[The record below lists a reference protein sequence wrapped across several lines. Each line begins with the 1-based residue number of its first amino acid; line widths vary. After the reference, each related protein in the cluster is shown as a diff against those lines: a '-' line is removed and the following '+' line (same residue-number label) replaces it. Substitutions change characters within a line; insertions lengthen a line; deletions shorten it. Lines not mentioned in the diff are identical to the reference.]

1 MPLIDWKEFR
11 KKWDASRREQ
21 EICDI
26 AVPKLIELERMIKE
40 GKCTYWQCMEDIRN
54 FMNLEE
60 KGFLCKKAKRI
71 LHRIL
76 NKFGQVKGKR
86 VDSDS
91 DSDDEQPDL
100 KF

>member
-1 MPLIDWKEFR
+1 MPLIDWAEFR
-11 KKWDASRREQ
+11 KKWDASVRRQ

-26 AVPKLIELERMIKE
+26 AVPKLKKLEKMIKE
-40 GKCTYWQCMEDIRN
+40 GKCSYWECTEDIRN
-54 FMNLEE
+54 FMDLE
-60 KGFLCKKAKRI
+60 KQGFLCGDAKTI

-76 NKFGQVKGKR
+76 RKFGQVKGKR

-91 DSDDEQPDL
+91 DSDYEQPDL